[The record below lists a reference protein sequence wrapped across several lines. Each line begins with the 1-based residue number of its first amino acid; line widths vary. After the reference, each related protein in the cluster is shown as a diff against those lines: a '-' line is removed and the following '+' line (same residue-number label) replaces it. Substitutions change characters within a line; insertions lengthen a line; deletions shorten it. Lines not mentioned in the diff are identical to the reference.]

1 MRLLTGALAA
11 ILILGGMTTAEAKTA
26 PASTPAD
33 GPAPAQPVEVTA
45 DQTLEWYQDQNM
57 YVARGNAKAV
67 RGDLTVFG
75 DILTAHEREKPQTA
89 DGKKPTKPP
98 PGENGA
104 KSGGDAGDI
113 DKMTADGHVIILK
126 PNTRIT
132 GEHAVDDT
140 DKHVI
145 VVTGDN
151 LRYETDKQVVTAKD
165 DLEYWDETK
174 IAVARG
180 HAIAVKGDRH
190 VEGDVLTA
198 EFRDQPNGS
207 NQLYKMTAVGHV
219 VVITKSD
226 VTRGDRAVYDAG
238 RDIAIVSGHVRIT
251 RADGTELTGDAGES
265 DFTNNQSRLMN
276 DGSGRVRALL
286 PAKTTTQSTKPAK
299 SSDNAPT
306 KTESAGTP

>member
-1 MRLLTGALAA
+1 MRILVSVLA
-11 ILILGGMTTAEAKTA
+11 IGFVLGGCAAANAKA
-26 PASTPAD
+26 TPA
-33 GPAPAQPVEVTA
+33 GTPPAPAPSVEVTA

-67 RGDLTVFG
+67 RGDLTVYG
-75 DILTAHEREKPQTA
+75 DILTAHEREKPKTP
-89 DGKKPTKPP
+89 DGKVIKAPKPP
-98 PGENGA
+98 PDQNGA
-104 KSGGDAGDI
+104 KTSGDAGDI

-132 GEHAVDDT
+132 GEHAVDDV
-140 DKHVI
+140 DKHVV

-151 LRYETDKQVVTAKD
+151 LRYESDKQVVTARD
-165 DLEYWDETK
+165 ALEYWDETK

-198 EFRDQPNGS
+198 EFRDQPNGA
-207 NQLYKMTAVGHV
+207 NQLYKMTAIGHV
-219 VVITKSD
+219 TVITKND
-226 VTRGDRAVYDAG
+226 VTRGDRAVYDAA

-251 RADGTELTGDAGES
+251 RADGTELTGDVGES
-265 DFTNNQSRLMN
+265 DFVNNQSRLMN

-286 PAKTTTQSTKPAK
+286 PAKTTSQASKPAK
-299 SSDNAPT
+299 TQPEKTQGGAP
-306 KTESAGTP
+306 